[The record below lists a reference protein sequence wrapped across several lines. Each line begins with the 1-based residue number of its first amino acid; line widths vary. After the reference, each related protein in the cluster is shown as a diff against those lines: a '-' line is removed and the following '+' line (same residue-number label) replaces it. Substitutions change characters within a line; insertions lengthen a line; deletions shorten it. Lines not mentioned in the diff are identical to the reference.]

1 MSLVKV
7 PKIAVAVATGVLL
20 SLGASAQAATLDFGF
35 GGFSEGDTFHDDG
48 TLEVA
53 IGSDVT
59 ANIYSARR
67 TSANG
72 VNPAVYTER
81 NNHSAMLFNTN
92 CSGVNG
98 PNPFGA
104 QACSGEDTD
113 LGGPFPETNGGADL
127 TNTGLALI
135 ISEDNNS
142 NDPDDLAGSG
152 IIVFE
157 FSETI
162 KFQGVDLLDIEEGDL
177 DIIGTFNGQ
186 DFLVASGLG
195 VQNDAEYI
203 HFGTQVMADR
213 LAFVFKGSGALDNF
227 QFEDPTPV
235 PLPAGLPLFVGA
247 LALLGWAGRRRKAT

>member
-1 MSLVKV
+1 MRMAKRAG
-7 PKIAVAVATGVLL
+7 IGVAAATAFLL
-20 SLGASAQAATLDFGF
+20 GLSASAQAVTLDFGF
-35 GGFSEGDTFHDDG
+35 SGFNAGDTFTDDG
-48 TLEVA
+48 TMEVL

-59 ANIYSARR
+59 ANIYSATR

-72 VNPAVYTER
+72 VNPATYTER
-81 NNHSAMLFNTN
+81 LSNSAMLFDTN

-127 TNTGLALI
+127 TNSGLALI

-186 DFLVASGLG
+186 DFLIASGLG
-195 VQNDAEYI
+195 VQNNAEYI
-203 HFGTQVMADR
+203 SFSTQVMADR

-247 LALLGWAGRRRKAT
+247 LALLGWAGRRRIAV